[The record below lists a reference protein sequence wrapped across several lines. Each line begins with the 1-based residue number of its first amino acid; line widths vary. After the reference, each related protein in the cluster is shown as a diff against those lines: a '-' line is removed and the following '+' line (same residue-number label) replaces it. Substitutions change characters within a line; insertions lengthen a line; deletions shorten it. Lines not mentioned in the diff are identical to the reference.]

1 MFSIKILFKR
11 TLPALLITSIA
22 LTFFA
27 FFVLKKNSN
36 HFDKIKVNFTL
47 ETVHED
53 KFTQDEF
60 LKKPSII
67 FFGFTHCPD
76 VCPSSLQLLSNL
88 IKELEDD
95 ANKINFFFIT
105 ADPDRDTKSILKEYL
120 NYFDKKIIG
129 ITGDKIELNKLYGA
143 LNIYINRIDLDNN
156 NYTIDHTASFIIL
169 NNNAEIIGTLT
180 HEGFSKLLVID
191 NFGKIQFPKEEV
203 KKNIKKLLQL

>member
-1 MFSIKILFKR
+1 MLSKKILFKR
-11 TLPALLITSIA
+11 TLPALLITSIV
-22 LTFFA
+22 LTLFA
-27 FFVLKKNSN
+27 FFILKNNSN

-95 ANKINFFFIT
+95 ANKINFYFVT
-105 ADPDRDTKSILKEYL
+105 ADPDRDTKNILKEYL

-129 ITGDKIELNKLYGA
+129 ITGKKEELNKLYQA
-143 LNIYINRIDLDNN
+143 FNIFIKRVELGNN
-156 NYTIDHTASFIIL
+156 NYTIDHTASFMIL
-169 NNNAEIIGTLT
+169 NQDAEKIGTMI

-191 NFGKIQFPKEEV
+191 NFGKVQFPKENV
-203 KKNIKKLLQL
+203 ANNIRRLLEL